1 MKQPKP
7 KPRVNSDSLM
17 RQSIEKKNIAK
28 SIEKVAKAQIKK
40 DGGNKPESW
49 DTGYTGPD
57 GRPVRVVSGT
67 TVNRK
72 MQRVAELRQSAS
84 RDSIT
89 AVQSKRMKS
98 TKPATAKPLTKV
110 KSKAM
115 PVKKSMTKSTKK

>member
-17 RQSIEKKNIAK
+17 RESNRKKDFAGVQYRIAK
-28 SIEKVAKAQIKK
+28 GQIKK
-40 DGGNKPESW
+40 DGGNEPFRWSN
-49 DTGYTGPD
+49 GVGAGP
-57 GRPVRVVSGT
+57 SG
-67 TVNRK
+67 NDR
-72 MQRVAELRQSAS
+72 MQIVKKARQSAS
-84 RDSIT
+84 KDSLT

-115 PVKKSMTKSTKK
+115 PVKKSMSKSTK